1 MNNQNLNKIYQNPA
15 NTILRVLFFL
25 LVLTV
30 SCDKQQAIE
39 NIENQK
45 QAQDILSKERAENA
59 EIIYTDSGI
68 LKTIIKAPVLIG
80 DKGTDNPTIE
90 MPEGLT
96 AEFFDSERVA
106 ESFIKAEYG
115 IHYQNEK
122 KVVLK
127 KNVEVKNIQ
136 GETLNTEELIW
147 DQEKEII
154 YTDKFVKITREKEI
168 LMGMGMTANQN
179 FTEWEIK
186 KGSGEIK
193 LD

>member
-1 MNNQNLNKIYQNPA
+1 MNNQSLNNTIQNPA
-15 NTILRVLFFL
+15 NTIIRVLFFL
-25 LVLTV
+25 LVLTA

-59 EIIYTDSGI
+59 EILYTDSGI

-115 IHYQNEK
+115 IHYQNDK

>member
-1 MNNQNLNKIYQNPA
+1 M
-15 NTILRVLFFL
+15 LRVFFL
-25 LVLTV
+25 LMVLVV
-30 SCDKQQAIE
+30 SCDKEQAIE

-45 QAQDILSKERAENA
+45 QAQDILSKERAENV

-68 LKTIIKAPVLIG
+68 LKSIITAPVLIG
-80 DKGTDNPTIE
+80 DKSTDNPTVE
-90 MPEGLT
+90 MPQGLT
-96 AEFFDSERVA
+96 AEFFDSDRVA